1 MKKRAASLLLC
12 LVLLCLLLP
21 AAALAADTLDVA
33 MADCTR
39 IGSYTDEEYPVYY
52 YAPEEAGTASS
63 VRFPDFSG
71 SMGPESM
78 IASVCGNAYVSAADT
93 APISDDYL
101 AGDWAERSDSDWTP
115 AAGWE
120 TLDFTGCH
128 VYWLMDDHYDTY
140 YFVLRLPDEPAP
152 AYPFASAAGTVSRV
166 TENGYAYDTDWDGKP
181 DARADLYTVS
191 VPFGTQADTL
201 TFSEARIAY
210 CYDADG
216 VYLSSCAA
224 DAQAGYADNGQT
236 GETAACVRLTQAGAL
251 PARVVVQT
259 PYTAE
264 WKSDTLYAVQYEYTH
279 TFTVK
284 VDGLVMTG
292 VTASPNAYRYYDSY
306 HQTTTTVMVYTVAVP
321 QGTKTAELYTGDNV
335 LLYNYDADGNYL
347 AGWYTGEAMYTG
359 GTVATV
365 TLDSNGDGK
374 TDFVQVQTPYDTAWN
389 STLLYAVTFDDGTS
403 GGTTPAGPTG
413 NATVDGLLTGISAAN
428 TENAGQWW
436 ITDMAAYAAA
446 FPDAAAKTTAAAR
459 QAAVNRAI
467 DAAGKHGASDTDCAM
482 AILALTASGADP
494 EKLYRVNSNTPF
506 SAVEALSAAAHSESP
521 WSAPYT
527 LMAYHQ
533 GDYAGTEDYEAALVR
548 ALLDSQQADGSWEE
562 YGTVDTTANVL
573 AGLAFYAGDAEVDAA
588 IEKAVAYLSGQ
599 MRPDGTFDGGYGAN
613 ANSTAMVIVGL
624 AAAGVDPATD
634 ARFVHNGVSALDGL
648 LSFAL
653 ADHSGFGYQSS
664 ASYNDSATEQGFRAL
679 IAAAQVRRTGAAYN
693 VYDFSANAVSPAHAT
708 GSGSTQSPEPSTG
721 DTITVTVTVKA
732 TDGYWLNHNK
742 VTLPGDGATVY
753 HAFVKA
759 LERAGMTQTGA
770 EDGYVRSITKNGV
783 TLAEFGGGENSGWL
797 YKVNGKLP
805 DVGLTEYDLSDGD
818 RILWYYTVDWT
829 RDPDAGKY
837 AEPEITPVT
846 PPVPEQ
852 PALPF
857 ADVPANAWYAAP
869 VEAVWRAGWMNGTD
883 GTTFAPSGTLSR
895 AMLVTILHR
904 LAGAD
909 TPAATAFP
917 DVPSG
922 AWYAGA
928 AAWAAKTGVVTG
940 YADGRFGPDD
950 PVTREQIA
958 AMLRRCAAGLGCD
971 VSKRAPLTGFADAA
985 AVSPW
990 AQESVQRA
998 VGSGIIGG
1006 ADGGRLL
1013 PGGYATRAE
1022 AAAMLQRFAE
1032 KVLPTAGTAAQP
1044 SAAEAALQRA
1054 AAAVLAAAPTPV
1066 PGSIGGDWAVLGL
1079 ARAGAD
1085 VPAGYYADYYDAVA
1099 AHVRDCQ
1106 GVLHERKYTE
1116 YSRTILALS
1125 AIGCDARDV
1134 AGYDLTLPLGDY
1146 EKTVRQ
1152 GINGPVWALLALDSR
1167 DYPMPQ
1173 DPQAKTQATRQR
1185 YVDCILAAQ
1194 REDGG
1199 WSMTDGPSDP
1209 DMTAMALQALA
1220 RYQAQE
1226 NVGAAVRRGLACL
1239 SALQASDGGF
1249 ASQGTP
1255 GAESC
1260 AQVLVALGEL
1270 GVPADDARFV
1280 KPGGSVLDALLR
1292 YQLADGGFCH
1302 TAGGERNEMASE
1314 QALYA
1319 LAAQQRA
1326 ANGEDSL
1333 YRMSGAPA
1341 LCACPAAAA

>member
-1 MKKRAASLLLC
+1 MKKRATSLLLC

-52 YAPEEAGTASS
+52 YAPEEAGPAAS

-166 TENGYAYDTDWDGKP
+166 TENGYAYDTDWDGVP
-181 DARADLYTVS
+181 DAYADLYTVS

-216 VYLSSCAA
+216 VYLASCAA
-224 DAQAGYADNGQT
+224 DAEAGYADNGQT
-236 GETAACVRLTQAGAL
+236 GETAAHVRLTADGTL
-251 PARVVVQT
+251 PERVVVQT
-259 PYTAE
+259 PYTAD
-264 WKSDTLYAVQYEYTH
+264 WQSDTLYAVQYAYTH
-279 TFTVK
+279 TFTVRAG
-284 VDGLVMTG
+284 GLTMTG
-292 VTASPNAYRYYDSY
+292 VAASPSAYEYYDFY
-306 HQTTTTVMVYTVAVP
+306 HQSTVHVMLYTVSVP
-321 QGTKTAELYTGDNV
+321 QGTKSVQLCTSDNV
-335 LLYNYDADGNYL
+335 LLYNYDGTGTYL
-347 AGWYTGEAMYTG
+347 SGWYTGDAMYTG
-359 GTVATV
+359 GTAAEV

-374 TDFVQVQTPYDTAWN
+374 TDFIQVQTPYDTAWN
-389 STLLYAVTFDDGTS
+389 STLLYAVTFDDGA

-413 NATVDGLLTGISAAN
+413 NATVDGLLTGIAAAN
-428 TENAGQWW
+428 TENAAQWW
-436 ITDMAAYAAA
+436 LTDMAAYAAA
-446 FPDAAAKTTAAAR
+446 FPSSASQPAAAAR
-459 QAAVNRAI
+459 QTAVNRAI
-467 DAAGKHGASDTDCAM
+467 AAAGADGASDTDCAK
-482 AILALTASGADP
+482 AILTLTACGADAQ
-494 EKLYRVNSNTPF
+494 KLYRANSSTVF
-506 SAVEALSAAAHSESP
+506 SAVKALGAAEHSASV
-521 WSAPYT
+521 WRAPYT
-527 LMAYHQ
+527 LIAYNQ
-533 GDYAGTEDYEAALVR
+533 GDYAGTQEKQDALVR
-548 ALLDSQQADGSWEE
+548 ALLASQQPDGSWNE
-562 YGTVDTTANVL
+562 YGTIDATANVL
-573 AGLAFYAGDAEVDAA
+573 AALSFYRGDDAVDAA
-588 IEKAVAYLSGQ
+588 IGRAVTYLGGQ
-599 MRPDGTFDGGYGAN
+599 MKADGTFDDGHGAN
-613 ANSTAMVIVGL
+613 ANSSAMVLVGL
-624 AAAGVDPATD
+624 AAVGVDPAAD
-634 ARFVHNGVSALDGL
+634 SRFVRDGVSALDGL
-648 LSFAL
+648 LTFAL
-653 ADHSGFGYQSS
+653 GDNSGFGNQN
-664 ASYNDSATEQGFRAL
+664 AQTYNDLATEQCFRAL
-679 IAAAQVRRTGAAYN
+679 IAVTQLHRTGQAYN
-693 VYDFSANAVSPAHAT
+693 VYDFSATPVSPAHAT
-708 GSGSTQSPEPSTG
+708 GSGSTPAPKPSTG
-721 DTITVTVTVKA
+721 DDITVTVTVKS
-732 TDGYWLNHNK
+732 TDSYWLRSRK
-742 VTLPGDGATVY
+742 VTLPGEGATVC
-753 HAFVKA
+753 HAFLKA
-759 LERAGMTQTGA
+759 LESAGMTQVGA

-783 TLAEFGGGENSGWL
+783 TLAEFDQGENSGWL
-797 YKVNGKLP
+797 YKINGALP
-805 DVGLTEYDLSDGD
+805 DMGLTEYEIADGD
-818 RILWYYTVDWT
+818 LILWYYTKDWKK
-829 RDPDAGKY
+829 DPDAGKY
-837 AEPEITPVT
+837 AEPETPPVT

-990 AQESVQRA
+990 AQESMQWA

-1341 LCACPAAAA
+1341 LCARPAAAA